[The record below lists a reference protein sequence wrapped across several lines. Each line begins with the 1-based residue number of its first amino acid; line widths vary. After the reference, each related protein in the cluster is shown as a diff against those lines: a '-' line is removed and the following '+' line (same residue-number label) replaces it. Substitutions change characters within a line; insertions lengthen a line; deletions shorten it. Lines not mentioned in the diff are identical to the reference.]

1 MSAGLPAD
9 RPGRGIQPGDQVPVF
24 DAVDI
29 VDTHIHD
36 TGRVFRRRRHV
47 AVYCARNGRRDQ
59 PWFVRSLVYFN
70 TRGAAVA
77 FLRHRLTG
85 SLRDQ
90 NCLQQ
95 TSETL

>member
-9 RPGRGIQPGDQVPVF
+9 RPGREIQPGDQVRAF

-36 TGRVFRRRRHV
+36 TGRVFRRRRHA

-59 PWFVRSLVYFN
+59 PWFVRSSMYSDTQVLQWHSFVTDWQILCGTKIF
-70 TRGAAVA
+70 T
-77 FLRHRLTG
+77 TG
-85 SLRDQ
+85 
-90 NCLQQ
+90 
-95 TSETL
+95 